1 MGRYWVDSE
10 ILRCSHKRKFNVVDL
25 TLLISAHQGMD
36 ASGKHK
42 SEVTK
47 DDFLWNFLIIN
58 KADMRKGAGRLTSN
72 YFVVCNYLFIILLSK
87 LK

>member
-1 MGRYWVDSE
+1 
-10 ILRCSHKRKFNVVDL
+10 
-25 TLLISAHQGMD
+25 MD

>member
-58 KADMRKGAGRLTSN
+58 KADMRKGAGHLTSN
-72 YFVVCNYLFIILLSK
+72 YFVVCNYLFCNSTF
-87 LK
+87 

>member
-1 MGRYWVDSE
+1 MGRWRVDYG
-10 ILRCSHKRKFNVVDL
+10 IIHFSHKQKFNVVDL

-36 ASGKHK
+36 AAGKHR
-42 SEVTK
+42 SQVTK
-47 DDFLWNFLIIN
+47 ENFSWNFRIIN